1 MRTPTVR
8 PVRGWTISNIAA
20 PPTSRIIPAATGFTA
35 RLIRMLSPYRGAP
48 RGGAS
53 DSAMHGF
60 FRYSA
65 QELSATFQGN
75 TQYTLSVWAQGD
87 SNANNADAYANSVYM
102 YIFDADG
109 APFTEAGSLA
119 VQGFHGGVA
128 IGPGVQFLN
137 RAGASNA
144 DSLANWTQLSI
155 SYTVPGGS
163 PLIGKRIGI
172 GFYVGEDASI
182 DDVSL
187 TGVPE
192 PTSLILVS
200 MAGLSLFGFR
210 RKR

>member
-1 MRTPTVR
+1 
-8 PVRGWTISNIAA
+8 
-20 PPTSRIIPAATGFTA
+20 
-35 RLIRMLSPYRGAP
+35 
-48 RGGAS
+48 
-53 DSAMHGF
+53 MHGF

-65 QELSATFQGN
+65 QELSATFQGD

-87 SNANNADAYANSVYM
+87 GNANNTDQYANSVYM
-102 YIFDADG
+102 YIFNADG
-109 APFTEAGSLA
+109 APFTEAGSL
-119 VQGFHGGVA
+119 VFQGFRGGA
-128 IGPGVQFLN
+128 ALGPGVYFVN

-144 DSLANWTQLSI
+144 ASLANWTQLSI
-155 SYTVPGGS
+155 NLSVPGGS

-182 DDVSL
+182 DDVTL
-187 TGVPE
+187 TSVPE